1 MTALPDFDV
10 AGQVVAVS
18 GAGRG
23 IGRAIA
29 LDMAASGAR
38 VAACSRTTGELESLV
53 REIEAAGG
61 ECAIVTT
68 DLSTV
73 AGVDAF
79 IDHTV
84 EAYGRIDALIN
95 NAGFNVLHDA
105 LDYTEEEV
113 DTLIDINYK
122 SAYFAC
128 MAAARHM
135 IRQGDGGSI
144 VNITSQAGVVGA
156 PGRAPYSGAKAGLN
170 NLSRTLAAE
179 WATHGIRVNALAP
192 TVTMT
197 PLAREVMAAHPEFE
211 AEVRERILLGR
222 PAEVREMSLP
232 TVFLISPAASMITGQ
247 ILVVDG
253 GWTIV

>member
-113 DTLIDINYK
+113 DTLININYK

-135 IRQGDGGSI
+135 IRQGDGGIDRQHHLSGRRCRRPGQSP
-144 VNITSQAGVVGA
+144 VQRGKGRSQQPEPYAGRRVGHPRH
-156 PGRAPYSGAKAGLN
+156 PGECRWLRR
-170 NLSRTLAAE
+170 SR
-179 WATHGIRVNALAP
+179 
-192 TVTMT
+192 
-197 PLAREVMAAHPEFE
+197 
-211 AEVRERILLGR
+211 
-222 PAEVREMSLP
+222 
-232 TVFLISPAASMITGQ
+232 
-247 ILVVDG
+247 
-253 GWTIV
+253 